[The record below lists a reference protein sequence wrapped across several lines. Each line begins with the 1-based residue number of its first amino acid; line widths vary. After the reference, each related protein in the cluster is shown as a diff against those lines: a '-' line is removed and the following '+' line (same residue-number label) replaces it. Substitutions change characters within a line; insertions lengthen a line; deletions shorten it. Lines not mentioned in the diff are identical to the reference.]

1 MKFKEKH
8 EYSKYFLLQE
18 AALSRAP
25 AALHRLCPS
34 PDMRG
39 TLKEALPNS
48 EPYA

>member
-8 EYSKYFLLQE
+8 EHSKYFLLQE
-18 AALSRAP
+18 AALGRAP

-39 TLKEALPNS
+39 ALEAALPNS